1 MTSKLKERKP
11 GRPSA
16 ASVDG
21 RELIKRAA
29 LAEFARNGFNGA
41 RIEQIAKAAG
51 VAKPLVYYHF
61 TSKEELWTQSVS
73 EACDKLRSQV
83 EEFAARFADQDPED
97 VIDAFSLGLV
107 RFAAENPSLVRIS
120 MDETRQGTERAEWLK
135 ANYLVPTHKI
145 ATSLVNEIARRTT
158 GKKKKRLAAHVVPT
172 LFGAVNFPYISRE
185 IVSEVHKVDV
195 SSDAYVAEQARYISL
210 LMRALI
216 EDAS

>member
-1 MTSKLKERKP
+1 MTLKQKERKA
-11 GRPSA
+11 GRPPS

-21 RELIKRAA
+21 RELIKQAA
-29 LAEFARNGFNGA
+29 LEEFARNGFSGA

-61 TSKEELWTQSVS
+61 ASKEELWTQSVS
-73 EACDKLRSQV
+73 EACDLLRAQV
-83 EEFAARFADQDPED
+83 EEFAARFADQDPEN
-97 VIDAFSLGLV
+97 VIDAFSIGLV

-145 ATSLVNEIARRTT
+145 ATSIVNDVARRIG

-172 LFGAVNFPYISRE
+172 LFGAVNFPYISSE
-185 IVSEVHKVDV
+185 IVSEVHNVDV
-195 SSDAYVAEQARYISL
+195 SSDVYVEEQARYISL
-210 LMRALI
+210 LIRALI